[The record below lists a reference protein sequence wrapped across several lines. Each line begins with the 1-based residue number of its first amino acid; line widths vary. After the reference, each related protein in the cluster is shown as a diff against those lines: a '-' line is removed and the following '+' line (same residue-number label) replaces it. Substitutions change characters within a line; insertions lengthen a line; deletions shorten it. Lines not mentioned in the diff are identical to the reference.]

1 MDNKYKSVPV
11 KTSEITPYSQYLS
24 RRDFLRA
31 AGIVTGSAL
40 LAACSPSASA
50 TIEPA
55 TEMPAM
61 PAKSDEL
68 GDPANSYED
77 ITHYNNYYEFSTD
90 KEAVNPLSQKFTTEP
105 WTVEVS
111 GLVNNPKTYGIEDLL
126 KFPQEERIYRLRCV
140 EAWSMV
146 IPWTGF
152 PLASLLKEVE
162 PASDAKYVRFETV
175 YRPEE
180 MPGQESPWYPWPYQE
195 GLRLDEAMHDLT
207 ILATGLYGMPMPSS
221 NGAPI
226 RLVVPWK
233 YGFKSIKSIVKIE
246 LTAEQPS
253 TLWNTVGPG
262 EYGFYSN
269 VNPERPHPRWSQA
282 SERRIGELGR
292 RPTLMFN
299 GYAEQ
304 VASLY
309 KGMDLI
315 EDY

>member
-1 MDNKYKSVPV
+1 MNNKLKSVPV
-11 KTSEITPYSQYLS
+11 KSSEITPYSQYLS
-24 RRDFLRA
+24 RRDFLRT
-31 AGIVTGSAL
+31 AGILTGSAL
-40 LAACSPSASA
+40 LAACSPGASA
-50 TIEPA
+50 ATDPA
-55 TEMPAM
+55 SDMPDL
-61 PAKSDEL
+61 PAKADEL
-68 GDPANSYED
+68 GDPANSFED
-77 ITHYNNYYEFSTD
+77 ITSYNNFYEFSTD
-90 KEAVNPLSQKFTTEP
+90 KGAVKPLSEDFSTRP

-111 GLVNNPKTYGIEDLL
+111 GLVNKPKTYDIEDLL
-126 KFPQEERIYRLRCV
+126 NFPQEERVYRLRCV

-162 PASDAKYVRFETV
+162 PTSDAKFVRFETV

-180 MPGQESPWYPWPYQE
+180 MPGQKSPFYPWPYQE

-207 ILATGLYGMPMPSS
+207 ILATGLYGMPMPNP

-246 LTAEQPS
+246 LMAEQPS
-253 TLWNTVGPG
+253 TLWSAVGPN

-269 VNPERPHPRWSQA
+269 VNPERSHPRWSQA

-299 GYAEQ
+299 GYAEE
-304 VASLY
+304 VAHLY
-309 KGMDLI
+309 EGMDLI
-315 EDY
+315 ENY